1 MNILLV
7 DDDETLMQFMTQA
20 VQARGNGV
28 TYTALSAEEALSQV
42 VLRDYHLITL
52 DIKMPGASGLDILPL
67 MRNMCPHAVIAIISG
82 HIPEETIENMAGCA
96 DVVMD
101 KPISLEKFF
110 DLVDAATQIA
120 ANLDRV
126 REMGRAF
133 ASVRES

>member
-110 DLVDAATQIA
+110 DLVDAATQIG